1 MLWMNQTSR
10 MVRSA
15 LVLGVL
21 SLAALGTASPVWA
34 QTSPGSPGYL
44 TTVEMN
50 LPTQDQGDSFTF
62 TGTPGQYVSVT
73 MQATLTEQ
81 PSTITAVQII
91 ILAPDFS
98 LVTNTVATNFV
109 CNVSIEGCFGN
120 TVINLGPLP
129 SYSAG
134 TTYTVLA
141 TPTQGTGNL
150 VFNVDNP
157 FPYPAGPTVNGGPDT
172 HIVAYPGQGG
182 TMPIALT
189 AGQQYTLFLSETD
202 GNLPILQGTLLSP
215 TGTTV
220 TTINMTA
227 TCPASCGLL
236 EYTGGSTVFFTAPV
250 TGTYTL
256 LVQQGTQTS
265 GNNSYG
271 PIDGDSITVQIIS
284 P

>member
-1 MLWMNQTSR
+1 MLWMDQTSR

-21 SLAALGTASPVWA
+21 SLAALGTANPVWA
-34 QTSPGSPGYL
+34 QSSPGGPGYL
-44 TTVEMN
+44 TTVELH

-73 MQATLTEQ
+73 MQASASEQ

-98 LVTNTVATNFV
+98 LVANTVTTNFS
-109 CNVSIEGCFGN
+109 CNLSAVGCYGN
-120 TVINLGPLP
+120 AVINLGPLP
-129 SYSAG
+129 TYSAG

-172 HIVAYPGQGG
+172 HLVLYPGQGG

-189 AGQQYTLFLSETD
+189 AGQQYTLFLSETG
-202 GNLPILQGTLLSP
+202 GNLPVLQGTLLSP

-220 TTINMTA
+220 TTLNMTA
-227 TCPASCGLL
+227 TCSASCNLFG
-236 EYTGGSTVFFTAPV
+236 YSGGSTAFFTAPV

-256 LVQQGTQTS
+256 LVQQETQTS
-265 GNNSYG
+265 GNSDYG